1 MLMLDLELLMLD
13 LELSMLLQDQAL
25 SSLVDLSQF
34 PYRIIY
40 YVDSFSL
47 LLRQI
52 EEMYNLTC
60 HFFL

>member
-1 MLMLDLELLMLD
+1 MLDLELLMLD

-40 YVDSFSL
+40 VDSFLSAL
-47 LLRQI
+47 EADRG
-52 EEMYNLTC
+52 NV
-60 HFFL
+60 